1 MQATSADTLHRKKKV
16 EEEAPDFF
24 RLRDNEG
31 NPVICHLCN
40 KPTAENRAIVPCSVC
55 GLWWHIDCLDPPLAQ
70 PPVLRTWRCP
80 AHVDDLLAKIPGVRG
95 PAHRFRKIKG
105 AADITP
111 TYSRGNVN
119 NGWIEI
125 IDDESE
131 DESGYK
137 DRNTFGRV
145 QRLRATGIEKDFI
158 YQYVMY
164 SLTLDVS
171 DANHAAESEKT
182 ARASLLHLSW
192 RLL

>member
-80 AHVDDLLAKIPGVRG
+80 AHVDDLLVKIPGVRG